1 MPSESHI
8 TTPKA
13 APKAASTDISSGTSS
28 VIWRHMSGLQPY
40 LPIVE
45 SMGAHNAAIRAD
57 NASEAVWLLE
67 HAAVYTG
74 GTSARD
80 ADLLLLDPAIPT
92 HRTGRGGQ
100 WTYHGPGQRI
110 AYVMLDLAAR
120 GGDIRAYVHAL
131 EGWIIDI
138 IAVFGVTGTRRAG
151 LPGIWVQTG
160 NSVSGYDKIAA
171 IGVRVSRWVT
181 WHGIA
186 INLAPD
192 LVAFDAIVPCGVTD
206 AGVTS
211 LHALGHKVTYDQL
224 DDAMRAHFDT
234 HFGAASPLAYQPKPA

>member
-1 MPSESHI
+1 
-8 TTPKA
+8 
-13 APKAASTDISSGTSS
+13 
-28 VIWRHMSGLQPY
+28 MSGLQPY

-192 LVAFDAIVPCGVTD
+192 LAAFDAIVPCGVTD